1 MQMSDLEKMLALIEK
16 IGGEQNAVN
25 VTNCMTRVR
34 IAVKD
39 DTLIN
44 DDALKNIDGVLGVVH
59 DKCGYVEIVVGPGK
73 CKKYADAYNE
83 HKGID
88 SHKAADALLCDN
100 DWKTNKAKLKSGQ
113 KKSQLKDFLKTIG
126 EIFVPLLPGI
136 IAAGI
141 SAGFSSLISSCV
153 TDYNK
158 VFGWAL
164 LFNFFKLINQCL
176 LAYLSAWAGYRAA
189 EKFGATPILGGM
201 LGMITILSGVD
212 DISKLLGW
220 YDNDVALN
228 SILRSGRGGVLA
240 ALLGVWLLA
249 KVEAVVR
256 KRIPDNLDIIFT
268 PLLSLLIVV
277 FPYLLL
283 IMPLTGLLSSW
294 ICDGISMLCMSEHVA
309 VRITAGFISTALF
322 LPMVAMG
329 MHHGLVALYS
339 VQLQA
344 FGYVTLYP
352 ALAMAGAGQVGAAI
366 AIYIIAKRVH
376 NHKLCQ
382 VIKGALPAGFL
393 GIGEPLI
400 YGVTLPLGRPFVSA
414 GIGAGFGGAF
424 VMIFQVAATVWGPSG
439 LLGFPVMT
447 AGPNGAVKGMIFYG
461 IGLLISYIGG
471 YALTKMFVDESMIA
485 LNEEEASLFQTES
498 EKVTTPMAPVGRRIK
513 HGEPVSFDNLI
524 STFKYKIKDPVGM
537 HARPAGELA
546 ELARQFSSKIII
558 QANGKEASAGSMI
571 GLMKLGVVK
580 GTEITVSVKGSDA
593 DKAIKAIS
601 GFLESRL

>member
-1 MQMSDLEKMLALIEK
+1 MSDLEKMLALVEK
-16 IGGEQNAVN
+16 TGGEQNVIN

-39 DTLIN
+39 DALIN
-44 DDALKNIDGVLGVVH
+44 DAALKNIDGVLGVVH

-83 HKGID
+83 HKGTELQKD
-88 SHKAADALLCDN
+88 SEALSLDN
-100 DWKTNKAKLKSGQ
+100 DWKINKAKQKSGQ
-113 KKSQLKDFLKTIG
+113 KSSRLKDSLKTIG

-141 SAGFSSLISSCV
+141 CAGFSSLIAGCI

-158 VFGWAL
+158 IFGWAL
-164 LFNFFKLINQCL
+164 IYNFLKIINQCL

-189 EKFGATPILGGM
+189 EKFGATPVLGGM
-201 LGMITILSGVD
+201 LGMITILGGID

-249 KVEAVVR
+249 KVETAVR
-256 KRIPDNLDIIFT
+256 RRIPENLDIIFT
-268 PLLSLLIVV
+268 PLLSLFIVV
-277 FPYLLL
+277 FPYVLL

-294 ICDGISMLCMSEHVA
+294 ICDGISMLCMSEHVV
-309 VRITAGFISTALF
+309 VRILAGFISTALF

-339 VQLQA
+339 VQLQT

-366 AIYIIAKRVH
+366 AIYVIARRVG
-376 NHKLCQ
+376 NSKLCQ

-400 YGVTLPLGRPFVSA
+400 YGVTLPLGKPFVSA
-414 GIGAGFGGAF
+414 GVGAGFGGAF

-447 AGPNGAVKGMIFYG
+447 AGPNGAVKGMVFYG
-461 IGLLISYIGG
+461 TGLLISYIGG
-471 YALTKMFVDESMIA
+471 YVFTKIFVDESMIA
-485 LNEEEASLFQTES
+485 LKEEQTLVLQAES
-498 EKVTTPMAPVGRRIK
+498 EKALLPAGRRIK
-513 HGEPVSFDNLI
+513 HGEPVSLNKEVKPFRHI
-524 STFKYKIKDPVGM
+524 IKDPVGM

-546 ELARQFSSKIII
+546 ELARKFSSKIII
-558 QANGKEASAGSMI
+558 QANGRETFASSMI
-571 GLMKLGVVK
+571 GLMKLGIVK
-580 GTEITVSVKGSDA
+580 GTEITVSANGSDA
-593 DKAIKAIS
+593 EKALEAIRR
-601 GFLESRL
+601 FLESRM

>member
-1 MQMSDLEKMLALIEK
+1 MSDLEKMLALIEK
-16 IGGEQNAVN
+16 TGGEQNVIN

-39 DTLIN
+39 DALIN
-44 DDALKNIDGVLGVVH
+44 DDALKNIDGVLGIVH

-83 HKGID
+83 HKGTGLQKD
-88 SHKAADALLCDN
+88 LGTLSLDN
-100 DWKTNKAKLKSGQ
+100 DWKTNKAKQKSGQ
-113 KKSQLKDFLKTIG
+113 KSSRLKDSLKTIG

-141 SAGFSSLISSCV
+141 CAGLSSLISGCI

-158 VFGWAL
+158 IFGWAL
-164 LFNFFKLINQCL
+164 IFNFLKIINQCL

-189 EKFGATPILGGM
+189 EKFGATPVLGGM
-201 LGMITILSGVD
+201 LGMITILGGID

-220 YDNDVALN
+220 YDNNVALN

-249 KVEAVVR
+249 KVETAVR
-256 KRIPDNLDIIFT
+256 KRIPENLDIIFT
-268 PLLSLLIVV
+268 PLLSLFFVV
-277 FPYLLL
+277 FPYVLL

-294 ICDGISMLCMSEHVA
+294 ICDGISMLCMSEHVV
-309 VRITAGFISTALF
+309 VRILAGFISTALF

-339 VQLQA
+339 VQLQT

-366 AIYIIAKRVH
+366 AIYVIAKRVG
-376 NHKLCQ
+376 NFKLCQ

-447 AGPNGAVKGMIFYG
+447 AGPNGAVKGMVFYG

-471 YALTKMFVDESMIA
+471 YVLTKLFVDESMII
-485 LNEEEASLFQTES
+485 LKEEQTPVLQTKS
-498 EKVTTPMAPVGRRIK
+498 EKALLPAGRRIK
-513 HGEPVSFDNLI
+513 HGEPVSLNKEIKPFRYI
-524 STFKYKIKDPVGM
+524 IKDPVGM

-558 QANGKEASAGSMI
+558 QANGRETSASSMI
-571 GLMKLGVVK
+571 GLMKLGIVK
-580 GTEITVSVKGSDA
+580 GTEITVSANGSDTE
-593 DKAIKAIS
+593 KALEAIS
-601 GFLESRL
+601 RFLESRM